1 MGNLQVLLTTRCCN
15 IYEDENDF
23 MPPLVEQLPSNIIRD
38 SNLETIESF
47 VTVDISRN

>member
-1 MGNLQVLLTTRCCN
+1 MGNLQVVLSTKCC
-15 IYEDENDF
+15 ILYEDENDD
-23 MPPLVEQLPSNIIRD
+23 MPPLVEQLPLNITRD

>member
-1 MGNLQVLLTTRCCN
+1 MGNLQVVLSTKCC
-15 IYEDENDF
+15 ILYEDDNDD
-23 MPPLVEQLPSNIIRD
+23 MPPLVEQMPSNIRD